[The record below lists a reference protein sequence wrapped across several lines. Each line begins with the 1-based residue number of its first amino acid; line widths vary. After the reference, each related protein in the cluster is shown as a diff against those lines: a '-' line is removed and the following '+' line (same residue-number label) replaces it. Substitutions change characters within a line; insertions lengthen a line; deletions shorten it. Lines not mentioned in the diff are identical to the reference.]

1 MSSCQEYKLNLRC
14 KVRVPVNIL
23 HVIEIKNILTQN
35 QYFVRFYF
43 NYTVNND
50 LKRLDYLRKQ
60 TVGDRAD

>member
-1 MSSCQEYKLNLRC
+1 MSSCQKYKLNLRC
-14 KVRVPVNIL
+14 KVRVNIL

-50 LKRLDYLRKQ
+50 LKRIDYLRKQ